1 MKSNANARE
10 QILIWNGAGSS
21 NYTEI
26 IRRGGYNAATL
37 KDEAPTMMDRLEE
50 MEEAAHR
57 KLGAIYSEIKDAISD
72 M

>member
-1 MKSNANARE
+1 MKFNANAHG

-21 NYTEI
+21 NYTDI
-26 IRRGGYNAATL
+26 IRNGGHNAATME
-37 KDEAPTMMDRLEE
+37 DEAPTMMDRLEE